1 MTHLGS
7 GEQYHELANQI
18 VVVPKVSGDIV
29 LQLQQVVRARAIK
42 DDAKCGSATICHM
55 SALRI

>member
-1 MTHLGS
+1 MTHLGG
-7 GEQYHELANQI
+7 GEQDHELSNQI

-42 DDAKCGSATICHM
+42 DDA
-55 SALRI
+55 